1 MRLIDEEE
9 IEEQKLRN
17 KKFKKIIIIS
27 ISVLLILCC
36 IIVAAIV
43 YRLNNPTQITTY
55 IDNVKVNNF
64 DKILDFTTN
73 ENGETEIYIP
83 IRDFATYLN
92 GVNAEFNYQTFK
104 GEYNPK
110 TEEEDKCYVI
120 RDKYEVAMFAQ
131 KTKTIYKLNLQNK
144 SDEYEE
150 CNIDKD
156 VFESGGKLYAS
167 EEGIE
172 EGYNVSFSYDEQKKI
187 IKIYTLDYIS
197 KIHQNNLAKKSI
209 GNYGT
214 VEMSESY
221 SDLKSIFEGIIIVKT
236 ESNKYGLITDD
247 YSSFILEPQYDNIS
261 YIPDSKTFLVT
272 SNKKVGVFTKD
283 GKRKI
288 NLVYDKI
295 TSMGRDSKLYVVET
309 NKMQGVVDENGKII
323 IYPEND
329 QIGINVSS
337 FSYNGVKNGYI
348 LLDKLIPVK
357 RNNLWAFYDT
367 GGKKVTSDF
376 KYKNIGCT
384 NIKSGNNIYPL
395 LQIPEYNVIVVSDE
409 LGKFAF
415 VDTEGNDSILNFIF
429 DQIYIKVS
437 GGEENYYMTFRDKE
451 YEVLKYLKQTKGQSE
466 GSTSN
471 NTNNTNSS
479 NTNSNSNSNKNN
491 TNSTNT
497 KK

>member
-1 MRLIDEEE
+1 M
-9 IEEQKLRN
+9 
-17 KKFKKIIIIS
+17 
-27 ISVLLILCC
+27 
-36 IIVAAIV
+36 
-43 YRLNNPTQITTY
+43 
-55 IDNVKVNNF
+55 
-64 DKILDFTTN
+64 
-73 ENGETEIYIP
+73 
-83 IRDFATYLN
+83 
-92 GVNAEFNYQTFK
+92 
-104 GEYNPK
+104 
-110 TEEEDKCYVI
+110 
-120 RDKYEVAMFAQ
+120 
-131 KTKTIYKLNLQNK
+131 
-144 SDEYEE
+144 
-150 CNIDKD
+150 
-156 VFESGGKLYAS
+156 
-167 EEGIE
+167 
-172 EGYNVSFSYDEQKKI
+172 
-187 IKIYTLDYIS
+187 
-197 KIHQNNLAKKSI
+197 
-209 GNYGT
+209 
-214 VEMSESY
+214 
-221 SDLKSIFEGIIIVKT
+221 
-236 ESNKYGLITDD
+236 ITDD